1 MLWVRVPLTLPYI
14 SMKKPIQIKYS
25 RIQRMFRIIY
35 YLEYEGWDFYL
46 GKLPETKKDCI
57 SLAKKL
63 SKENKLP
70 YKVIDILAEFN

>member
-1 MLWVRVPLTLPYI
+1 
-14 SMKKPIQIKYS
+14 
-25 RIQRMFRIIY
+25 MFRIIY
-35 YLEYEGWDFYL
+35 YLEYEGWDFYS